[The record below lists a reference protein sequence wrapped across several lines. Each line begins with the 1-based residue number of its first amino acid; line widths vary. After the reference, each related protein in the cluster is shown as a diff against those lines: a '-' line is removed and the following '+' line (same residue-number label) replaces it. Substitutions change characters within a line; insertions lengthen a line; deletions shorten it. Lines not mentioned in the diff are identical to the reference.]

1 MIWLIHTHTPA
12 NMMRQIRYLFLL
24 QQIRQTDGA
33 TDAQPPTETRDRG
46 ARKNETETF
55 RYSK

>member
-1 MIWLIHTHTPA
+1 
-12 NMMRQIRYLFLL
+12 MMRQIRYLFLL